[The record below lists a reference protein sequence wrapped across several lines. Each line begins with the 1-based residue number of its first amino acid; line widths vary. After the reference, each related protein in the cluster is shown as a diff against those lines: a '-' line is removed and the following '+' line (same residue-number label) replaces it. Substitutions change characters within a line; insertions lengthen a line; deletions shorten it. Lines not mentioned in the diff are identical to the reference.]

1 MDATRRPVGSLVEWL
16 CAAICAAGAVTLI
29 SIAVHE
35 FRSVRPVIP
44 VIAEEVPASLPTAEI
59 PSGAA
64 RVPILLLPNKR
75 EVRLGETLAN
85 VAERLGTAAQLVS
98 ESLEETVAGQ
108 RITRFYNDVGVQ
120 FVVVFD
126 APRQGLEPRVSAI
139 FIR

>member
-1 MDATRRPVGSLVEWL
+1 MDVTRRPVGSLVEWL
-16 CAAICAAGAVTLI
+16 CAAICATGAVVLT
-29 SIAVHE
+29 SVAVHE
-35 FRSVRPVIP
+35 FRSVRPVMP
-44 VIAEEVPASLPTAEI
+44 VIAEEVPESLPSADI

-64 RVPILLLPNKR
+64 RVPLLLLPNKR
-75 EVRLGETLAN
+75 EVRLGETLAS

-98 ESLEETVAGQ
+98 ESFDETVAGR